1 MNPYSPGHW
10 VGPAVPHHP
19 HFVPHA
25 QRQNRSVLAPV
36 IGLLVLGFCA
46 LIALAVIVAEVGF
59 GAAVGA
65 SFAAIFPVVPVIATF
80 LWIDRWE
87 PEPPHWLLLAF
98 LWGAG
103 FSVLIALVLNT
114 TFGVVAEMASPG
126 SGDAISAVISAPF
139 VEEGAKGMF
148 LLGLLLFKRRELDGV
163 VDGIVYAGVTAA
175 GFAFTENILYFGKAM
190 FEAEALGTTAGV
202 WLVLVM
208 RGVLSPFAHP
218 LFTAMTGIGIGIA
231 AMSARGSVRFL
242 APLAGYLAAVFL
254 HALWNG
260 SATFGFMAFVVVYV
274 VLMIPLFGS
283 MIGIVVWQRK
293 RERRTL
299 DEQLPAMAQAG
310 WIAPQEVML
319 LSDLRARKQWLQGT
333 KAQLG
338 PAAGKAVRDYQA
350 AATELAFLRARMAR
364 HAVGPQSQ
372 QWHAKLLTG
381 LHEARQAA
389 LAASSAIPP
398 GYGWQPVPGR

>member
-1 MNPYSPGHW
+1 MPGVNPY
-10 VGPAVPHHP
+10 HP
-19 HFVPHA
+19 HYLPHA
-25 QRQNRSVLAPV
+25 QRQNRGVLAPV
-36 IGLLVLGFCA
+36 IGLLVLGF
-46 LIALAVIVAEVGF
+46 LTLVAFAITAGEVGL
-59 GAAVGA
+59 GTAVGA
-65 SFAAIFPVVPVIATF
+65 GAAAVVPLVVVVATF

-103 FSVLIALVLNT
+103 VSVLIALVLNT
-114 TFGVVAEMASPG
+114 IAGVVADLASKG
-126 SGDAISAVISAPF
+126 SGSAVSAVISAPI
-139 VEEGAKGMF
+139 VEEGAKALF
-148 LLGLLLFKRRELDGV
+148 LLGLLLFKRRELDGI

-175 GFAFTENILYFGKAM
+175 GFAFTENILYFGRAM
-190 FEAEALGTTAGV
+190 QEADALGNSGGV
-202 WLVLVM
+202 WVILVI

-231 AMSARGSVRFL
+231 AMSARGSVRIL
-242 APLAGYLAAVFL
+242 APLGGYLAAIVL

-260 SATFGFMAFVVVYV
+260 SATFGFLAFVVVYL
-274 VLMIPLFGS
+274 VLMIPLFGA

-299 DEQLPAMAQAG
+299 AEQLPAMAQAG

-319 LSDLRARKQWLQGT
+319 LSDLTARKQWLQGT

-350 AATELAFLRARMAR
+350 AATELAFLRSRMAR

-372 QWHAKLLTG
+372 RWHAELLTA

-398 GYGWQPVPGR
+398 VYRWQPLPGR